1 MLEDYL
7 VVDLEMT
14 GLNPRTDEILEIGAV
29 KVKKK
34 QIADTFSC
42 LLRPNRN
49 LSAEVR
55 ELTGIT
61 QEMASEGEEPDAAVG
76 QFIEFAEDFV
86 WVGHNIIY
94 DYSFIKQWAVNHRIS
109 FSKYAVDTLMISR
122 KCLPKL
128 EKKSLDY
135 LCDYFEI
142 SRKAKHRAFEDAA
155 ATRELYER
163 LEGQFAEEQ
172 KEVFVPKE
180 LHYKLR
186 RQTPATPR
194 QKNYLKELAEYHRI
208 ILDTSVDRLS
218 RSEASRLTDRIIHQY
233 GRIPASIKSECETI
247 HP

>member
-14 GLNPRTDEILEIGAV
+14 GLNPRTDQILEIGAV

-34 QIADTFSC
+34 QITDTFSC
-42 LLRPNRN
+42 LVRPNGK
-49 LSAEVR
+49 LSAEVQ

-61 QEMASEGEEPDAAVG
+61 EEMASEGEEPDAALG
-76 QFIEFAEDFV
+76 RFLIFAEDLV

-94 DYSFIKQWAVNHRIS
+94 DYSFIKQWAVNHRIL
-109 FSKYAVDTLMISR
+109 FSKYAVDTLKVAR
-122 KCLPKL
+122 KCLPEL

-142 SRKAKHRAFEDAA
+142 SREAKHRAFEDAA

-163 LEGQFAEEQ
+163 LESQFEEEQ
-172 KEVFVPKE
+172 KEIFVPEE

-194 QKNYLKELAEYHRI
+194 QKNYLKELAEYHKI
-208 ILDTSVDRLS
+208 VLDMSVDRLS

-233 GRIPASIKSECETI
+233 GRIPASVRPEHGRI